1 MAKDIG
7 LKKSIL
13 KIQFPYNPKHIS
25 SPRLAIRSCGIWW
38 RRFIFLFIA
47 IVLFFFLTF
56 LQYLYKCVCITVQ
69 VVEIKLLA
77 VKAVENFFLISVLF
91 GEKSFFCQFMAIKGC
106 FVFLKF
112 SNNFFFL
119 LFPGEF
125 A

>member
-91 GEKSFFCQFMAIKGC
+91 GEKKFLSVYGNQRLLCFFKNILIIFIFSFI
-106 FVFLKF
+106 
-112 SNNFFFL
+112 SR
-119 LFPGEF
+119 
-125 A
+125 